1 VGLAIKS
8 PRFRLIIYGW
18 KEINDDNL
26 MPILHMCTQLRE
38 LDLRGLNITIRS
50 CREAALSLPFLK
62 TMDVIKCNRV
72 KKSQLAKLKQDF
84 VEIDIPLE

>member
-1 VGLAIKS
+1 
-8 PRFRLIIYGW
+8 
-18 KEINDDNL
+18 
-26 MPILHMCTQLRE
+26 MPILHMCTNLRE

-72 KKSQLAKLKQDF
+72 KKSQVSVYIVRLCFNECFQLAKLKQDF
-84 VEIDIPLE
+84 MEIDIPLE